1 MPIIGTSDLGTASTS
16 SRSETSNATNNISGT
31 DVGSQL
37 VVFTGRAGGVQ
48 DSGGEQANASEGTGG
63 GVDNVE
69 EDMRG
74 GGGGKNM
81 EGNTREGGEDNI
93 EGDVRE
99 SRVTRPMAIIMPRRS
114 LRVRGVE
121 YVPVRREGRLSHS
134 GRKRRRNDQ
143 SSEVENEDNSEDEV
157 EV

>member
-1 MPIIGTSDLGTASTS
+1 MTASTS
-16 SRSETSNATNNISGT
+16 SGSETSDATNNISGT
-31 DVGSQL
+31 DAGSQL

-48 DSGGEQANASEGTGG
+48 DAGGEQANASEGTGG

-74 GGGGKNM
+74 GGGDKNM
-81 EGNTREGGEDNI
+81 EGSMREGGDDNI
-93 EGDVRE
+93 EGDMRQSRVRE
-99 SRVTRPMAIIMPRRS
+99 RRPMAIIMPRRS

-121 YVPVRREGRLSHS
+121 YVPVRREGRSSHS